1 MKFSRLILANL
12 FRKKLRLILTIG
24 SFAVALF
31 LFTFLAVVK
40 SAFSRGTEIAGADRL
55 VTINRIG
62 LINLLPLSYG
72 DKIRAIPGVK
82 AVTHNHWFGGVY
94 QDEKNFFPQF
104 AIDVENHRQ
113 VMSEFKV
120 PDDQWNNFVKD
131 RQGCIAGA
139 TLAKRFGWKVG
150 DRIPMKNALWGN
162 NQTWEFNLDGI
173 YHDEKPGGDDG
184 QFWLQWKYFDENV
197 PANIGVKST
206 AGWYVLKLDSPDD
219 AARVAKAIDS
229 QFANSSEETKTETE
243 SAFAAGFAKQ
253 LGNIELLI
261 LIIGGVVF
269 FTLLLVTGNT
279 MAISV
284 RERTGELAVL
294 KAIGFSGRAILFL
307 VLAESLVI
315 ALFGGLLG
323 LGFAYLMIPVVGAA
337 LRGLLPTL
345 LVSFALLGLGLAFA
359 VFVGGVSGLLPGI
372 GASRLRVVDALR
384 RV

>member
-1 MKFSRLILANL
+1 MKFSRLIWANL
-12 FRKKLRLILTIG
+12 TRKKVRLILTIG

-62 LINLLPLSYG
+62 LINVLPLSYG
-72 DKIRAIPGVK
+72 DRIRAIPGVK

-94 QDEKNFFPQF
+94 QDERNFFPQF
-104 AIDVENHRQ
+104 VIDVENHRK

-131 RQGCIAGA
+131 QQGAIAGT

-150 DRIPMKNALWGN
+150 DRIPIKNALYGTTK
-162 NQTWEFNLDGI
+162 TWEFNLDGI
-173 YHDEKPGGDDG
+173 YHDDKPGGDDG
-184 QFWLQWKYFDENV
+184 QWKYFDENV
-197 PANIGVKST
+197 PAVIKST
-206 AGWYVLKLDSPDD
+206 AGWYVLKLDSPDE
-219 AARVAKAIDS
+219 AASVGKAIDT
-229 QFANSSEETKTETE
+229 QFANSSNETKTETE

-253 LGNIELLI
+253 LGNIEFLI
-261 LIIGGVVF
+261 LAIGSVVF

-294 KAIGFSGRAILFL
+294 KAIGFSGRAVMFF

-323 LGFAYLMIPVVGAA
+323 LGLAILAIPVVGAA

-345 LVSFALLGLGLAFA
+345 VLSTSLLGLGLLFA
-359 VFVGGVSGLLPGI
+359 ILVGGASGLLPGI
-372 GASRLRVVDALR
+372 GALRLRVVDALR